1 MRSYVIV
8 VEEYYSPLG
17 ELVESKVVGVFI
29 RTKHGLKLLHK
40 LSDDLPRRV
49 KPKELHEKTFVCTLS
64 RRKRLVELHEGEW
77 YELVKTIANS
87 CYRHI
92 YAIRVVNNRIEVDWG
107 IIPKK
112 EVEQF
117 NDDFVSKVYEEIG
130 GVVKCLMSMS

>member
-17 ELVESKVVGVFI
+17 LVESKVTGVFI
-29 RTKHGLKLLHK
+29 RTKNGLKLLRK
-40 LSDDLPRRV
+40 LSDDLPQKV
-49 KPKELHEKTFVCTLS
+49 KLKELHEKTFVCTLS

-77 YELVKTIANS
+77 YELVKTIGNS

-92 YAIRVVNNRIEVDWG
+92 YAIRIVDNRIEVDWG

-112 EVEQF
+112 EVEKF

-130 GVVKCLMSMS
+130 GVVKCLTSM